1 MRMLQTNFV
10 SLKFQNNFKETGLM
24 YGEIVTDFP
33 KQEMGSNKFSPVF
46 CLQRYSFNRSSLS
59 LPKMFLSL
67 AM

>member
-33 KQEMGSNKFSPVF
+33 KQETGSNKFSPVF
-46 CLQRYSFNRSSLS
+46 CLQRYSFN
-59 LPKMFLSL
+59 
-67 AM
+67 